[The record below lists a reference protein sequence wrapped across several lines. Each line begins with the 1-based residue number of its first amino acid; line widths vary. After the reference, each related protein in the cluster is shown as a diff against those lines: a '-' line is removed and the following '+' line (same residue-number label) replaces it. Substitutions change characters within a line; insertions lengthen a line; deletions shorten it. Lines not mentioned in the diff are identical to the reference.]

1 MIKSCRFYGV
11 LKPLTAFS
19 AAPVI
24 PTAEPAP
31 ADPVSLE
38 DLDASGRLLRGLIGP
53 ESGPGTPRPA
63 SPPTSVSPIQPATD
77 MEFFFRLQRR
87 MLLATLMLTAL
98 AVPLTAM
105 LVGLSTA
112 FNVLLG
118 AVAGLLY
125 LRLLARSVTRL
136 GGQTRSVD
144 KTQLLVPIVLVL
156 AASRLPQL
164 EILPVFLGFL
174 LYKPAVILQA
184 VLDFPRES

>member
-1 MIKSCRFYGV
+1 
-11 LKPLTAFS
+11 
-19 AAPVI
+19 
-24 PTAEPAP
+24 
-31 ADPVSLE
+31 
-38 DLDASGRLLRGLIGP
+38 
-53 ESGPGTPRPA
+53 
-63 SPPTSVSPIQPATD
+63 
-77 MEFFFRLQRR
+77 

-98 AVPLTAM
+98 AVLLTAT
-105 LVGLSTA
+105 LLGLSTA
-112 FNVLLG
+112 FNVLVG

-136 GGQTRSVD
+136 GGQARSVE

-156 AASRLPQL
+156 AASKLPQL